1 MLFSFLLI
9 CFITPIYSYC
19 FPDEISNITNTPMCQ
34 LIAKESLGCSVAKIG
49 SGLKQLTIKCNNT
62 EYSLPSIEDGSSVQ
76 DAVDKLKQVLEQ
88 YGVSPN
94 CSMSSD
100 VYTGQYCLS
109 TVFYVQQICT
119 FQISE
124 LDVYG
129 PACSGINISYSWLI
143 FGLLILFWI
152 L

>member
-34 LIAKESLGCSVAKIG
+34 LIAKESLGCGISRTGA
-49 SGLKQLTIKCNNT
+49 GLIQLTIKCNNI
-62 EYSLPSIEDGSSVQ
+62 EYDLPSSEDGSTVQ
-76 DAVDKLKQVLEQ
+76 DAVDKLTQTLEQ
-88 YGVSPN
+88 YNVSPN
-94 CSMSSD
+94 CTMSSD
-100 VYTGQYCLS
+100 PYYGQHCDAPVS
-109 TVFYVQQICT
+109 YVQQICT

-129 PACSGINISYSWLI
+129 PACSAMNISYPWLI
-143 FGLLILFWI
+143 FSLIILFWI